1 MDGMIY
7 VCVGKNLANGLG
19 TFWHPHFSKT
29 FMSVYHE
36 QPPLL
41 YGIEALFFKLLGNS
55 MYVERI
61 YNLLIAVLH
70 ILLIVKLWKLISA
83 NDSIYKATSWLPVL
97 FWITIPVCFWAF
109 TNSVEEI
116 TMGLFD
122 LVSVL
127 FVLKTLKESKHIYL
141 NLFIA
146 GSALIMASLC
156 KGMQGL
162 FPLAAVFIYWLVF
175 RTISFKKMFLYS
187 GFIILVVAVFY
198 ALILL
203 NDTVYESYVMYF
215 NNRLVGT
222 FAHFDSHSGSRFQL
236 LIELVSQ
243 LIPAIAIIVISLLCF
258 KRFKLNYKTDV
269 NNRKQIIFFL
279 LVGLSGTLPL
289 LITYEQRGFY
299 LVTTLPYYAIAL
311 AMILANGY
319 AEVYAKIQL
328 AKKISAFAIAMVIVL
343 ICTFVFTCWDLQNG
357 PKRDKEMLNDIYQT
371 GPIIKE
377 GAIIGI
383 APEMR
388 TTWSLHAYYSRYF
401 YISLDDVPANSH
413 EYYLVE
419 KGMNQDSILKQ
430 YDKIELAT
438 LKYDLY
444 KRKK

>member
-7 VCVGKNLANGLG
+7 VSVGKNLANGIG

-29 FMSVYHE
+29 LMSVYHE
-36 QPPLL
+36 QPPML
-41 YGIEALFFKLLGNS
+41 YGIEALFFKLFGNS
-55 MYVERI
+55 MYVERF
-61 YNLLIAVLH
+61 YNLLVALLH
-70 ILLIVKLWKLISA
+70 ILLIVKFWKLISVD
-83 NDSIYKATSWLPVL
+83 DSVARTTSWLPVL
-97 FWITIPVCFWAF
+97 LWITIPVCFWAF

-127 FVLKTLKESKHIYL
+127 FIVKALRKSKHVFL

-146 GSALIMASLC
+146 GLALIMASLC
-156 KGMQGL
+156 KGIQGL
-162 FPLAAVFIYWLVF
+162 FPMAALFIYWMVF

-187 GFIILVVAVFY
+187 TFITMVVAIFY

-203 NDTVYESYVMYF
+203 NDTIYESYVMYL

-222 FAHFDSHSGSRFQL
+222 FAYFDSHSGSRFHL
-236 LIELVSQ
+236 LIELISQ
-243 LIPAIAIIVISLLCF
+243 LIPAIAVIVISLLCF
-258 KRFKLNYKTDV
+258 KRYKLNYKTDA
-269 NNRKQIIFFL
+269 NGRKQIFFFL
-279 LVGLSGTLPL
+279 LIGLSGTLPL

-299 LVTTLPYYAIAL
+299 LVTTLPYYAVAL
-311 AMILANGY
+311 ALIISNGY

-328 AKKISAFAIAMVIVL
+328 AKKMSASEIVMTAILLLSI
-343 ICTFVFTCWDLQNG
+343 TFTGWDLQSG

-377 GAIIGI
+377 GSVIGI

-388 TTWSLHAYYSRYF
+388 TTWSLHAYYNRYF
-401 YISLDDVPANSH
+401 YISLDDVPTNSH
-413 EYYLVE
+413 EYYLLE

-430 YDKIELAT
+430 YDKMELAT